1 MPITQL
7 PQNSNPLVPQRGNA
21 VVEPVSN
28 PKPTTTTTSSSKSSK
43 HVVSILFYIRNS
55 VLFLSL

>member
-1 MPITQL
+1 MPVTQL

-28 PKPTTTTTSSSKSSK
+28 PKPTTTTTSSSKYSK
-43 HVVSILFYIRNS
+43 HVVCK
-55 VLFLSL
+55 

>member
-28 PKPTTTTTSSSKSSK
+28 PKPTTTTSSSKSSK
-43 HVVSILFYIRNS
+43 HVVSLVFY
-55 VLFLSL
+55 L

>member
-28 PKPTTTTTSSSKSSK
+28 PKPTTATSSSKSSK
-43 HVVSILFYIRNS
+43 HVVSLVFYLRNS
-55 VLFLSL
+55 VLSLSP